1 MIIEYSGLKE
11 INGSLVVLDGVKGAS
26 YDEMVEIRLDN
37 GAQRTGR
44 IVQIDGERVVVQVF
58 EGTKGISLVNT
69 STSFKGHP
77 IELNLSPEIMGRVF
91 DGLGR
96 PADGLRFILLKKEM
110 LTLHPSILLQEFT
123 LKTISTQVS
132 LPLML

>member
-11 INGSLVVLDGVKGAS
+11 INGSLVVLDNVKNAS

-37 GAQRTGR
+37 GSLRTGR

-69 STSFKGHP
+69 NTVFKGHP
-77 IELNLSPEIMGRVF
+77 IEMSLSPE
-91 DGLGR
+91 
-96 PADGLRFILLKKEM
+96 
-110 LTLHPSILLQEFT
+110 PSG
-123 LKTISTQVS
+123 
-132 LPLML
+132 P